1 MRVCPLSLHCLNDSL
16 GMRVNSGT
24 PNGCGYDWQLPVLS
38 LQTEKDANSL
48 FHAASLGFWGVHDR
62 TSLLFQAVFHTLS
75 DPKAQFLIYD
85 RWSDEMARSMP
96 AGSKPVSSSS
106 LIMHTSLCLEYAY
119 TLHLRL
125 TGTIG
130 FIYSGMYIIRHSDL
144 TGLVCYFHAAVRCV
158 VVCLLL
164 L

>member
-1 MRVCPLSLHCLNDSL
+1 
-16 GMRVNSGT
+16 MRVNSGT

-96 AGSKPVSSSS
+96 AGSKPVSGSS
-106 LIMHTSLCLEYAY
+106 LIMHTSLCLEYTY

-130 FIYSGMYIIRHSDL
+130 FIHCIFWNVHNQTFRPHWAS
-144 TGLVCYFHAAVRCV
+144 
-158 VVCLLL
+158 LLL
-164 L
+164 PCSCPLCGSMSAPALAGSRG